1 MVKIRA
7 TGPWKTGGVKMDR
20 EAAANKSF
28 DLSTVTSWVRGRGV
42 YVAFVVLVIFN
53 LIVTPNF
60 ASVVTVSTLLITV
73 SPIVLVSLGMALA
86 IGTEGID
93 LSVGAVMAIASAF
106 LPLYLGYGWPIAMLV
121 TLLACALA
129 GLVNGS
135 LVAFVGVQPIIA
147 TLAMLVGGRGLAQI
161 FSGGQSLP
169 ITDMSVLWLGQGR
182 LFGIPAPVIV
192 AVVAVLVV
200 GFLVNRTTFG
210 RYVVA
215 IGGNR
220 SASYL
225 SGHPVRRTLLAVYI
239 ISALLAAVA
248 GIVTTARLG
257 ASDPSNVGLLIELS
271 AITAVVVGGT
281 PLSGGKVKI
290 LGTVMGALLIQLISN
305 TFIANDLPFT
315 WAQVLT
321 AAIILVAVYL
331 QKGRGVA

>member
-1 MVKIRA
+1 
-7 TGPWKTGGVKMDR
+7 MDR
-20 EAAANKSF
+20 GSATNKSF
-28 DLSTVTSWVRGRGV
+28 DLSAVTSWARGRGV

-60 ASVVTVSTLLITV
+60 ASVATVSTLLITV

-93 LSVGAVMAIASAF
+93 LSVGSVMALASAF
-106 LPLYLGYGWPIAMLV
+106 LPLYLGYGWPVAVLV
-121 TLLACALA
+121 TLLVGALA

-161 FSGGQSLP
+161 FSGGRSLP
-169 ITDMSVLWLGQGR
+169 VTDMSILWLGQGR
-182 LFGIPAPVIV
+182 LFGVPAPVIV

-200 GFLVNRTTFG
+200 GFLVHRTTFG

-220 SASYL
+220 SASFL
-225 SGHPVRRTLLAVYI
+225 SGHPVRRTLLAVYV
-239 ISALLAAVA
+239 ISGLLAALA
-248 GIVTTARLG
+248 GIVATARLG
-257 ASDPSNVGLLIELS
+257 ASDPSNIGLLIELS
-271 AITAVVVGGT
+271 AITAAVVGGT
-281 PLSGGKVKI
+281 PLSGGRVKVI
-290 LGTVMGALLIQLISN
+290 GTAMGALLILLIGN
-305 TFIANDLPFT
+305 TFIANDLPYT

-321 AAIILVAVYL
+321 AAIILAAVYV
-331 QKGRGVA
+331 QKGRGET

>member
-1 MVKIRA
+1 MDKGA
-7 TGPWKTGGVKMDR
+7 TPN
-20 EAAANKSF
+20 ESF
-28 DLSTVTSWVRGRGV
+28 DISTLTSWVRGRGV
-42 YVAFVVLVIFN
+42 YVAFVLLVIFN

-60 ASVVTVSTLLITV
+60 ASVATLSTLLITV
-73 SPIVLVSLGMALA
+73 SPIVLVSLGVALA

-93 LSVGAVMAIASAF
+93 LSVGSVMALASAF
-106 LPLYLGYGWPIAMLV
+106 LPLYLGYGWLV
-121 TLLACALA
+121 GLSVALLVGALA

-161 FSGGQSLP
+161 FAGGRSLLV
-169 ITDMSVLWLGQGR
+169 TDPVILWLGQGR

-192 AVVAVLVV
+192 AVAAVLLV
-200 GFLVNRTTFG
+200 GFLVKRTTFG

-225 SGHPVRRTLLAVYI
+225 SGHPVRRTLLAVYV
-239 ISALLAAVA
+239 ISGLLAALA
-248 GIVTTARLG
+248 GIVATARLG
-257 ASDPSNVGLLIELS
+257 ASDPSNIGLLIELS

-281 PLSGGKVKI
+281 PLSGGKVKVI
-290 LGTVMGALLIQLISN
+290 GTVMGVLLIQLISN
-305 TFIANDLPFT
+305 TFIANNLPFT

>member
-1 MVKIRA
+1 MAR
-7 TGPWKTGGVKMDR
+7 G
-20 EAAANKSF
+20 AAADKSF
-28 DLSTVTSWVRGRGV
+28 DVSTATSWVRGRGV

-60 ASVVTVSTLLITV
+60 ASVVTLSTLLITV
-73 SPIVLVSLGMALA
+73 SPIILVSLGVALA

-93 LSVGAVMAIASAF
+93 LSVGSVMALASAF
-106 LPLYLGYGWPIAMLV
+106 LPLYLGYGWPVAVLV
-121 TLLACALA
+121 VLLVGALA

-147 TLAMLVGGRGLAQI
+147 TLALLVGGRGLAQI
-161 FSGGQSLP
+161 FAGGQSLP
-169 ITDMSVLWLGQGR
+169 ITDPTVLWLGQGR
-182 LFGIPAPVIV
+182 LFGVPAPVIL
-192 AVVAVLVV
+192 AAVAVLVV

-215 IGGNR
+215 VGGNR
-220 SASYL
+220 SASFL
-225 SGHPVRRTLLAVYI
+225 SGHPVRRTLLAVYV
-239 ISALLAAVA
+239 ISALLAALA
-248 GIVTTARLG
+248 GIVATARLG
-257 ASDPSNVGLLIELS
+257 ASDPSNIGLLIELS

-281 PLSGGKVKI
+281 PLSGGRVKI
-290 LGTVMGALLIQLISN
+290 MGTVMGALLIQLITN

-331 QKGRGVA
+331 QKGRGTA

>member
-1 MVKIRA
+1 MARGA
-7 TGPWKTGGVKMDR
+7 TARRSLDGSS
-20 EAAANKSF
+20 AA
-28 DLSTVTSWVRGRGV
+28 SWLRGRGV

-60 ASVVTVSTLLITV
+60 ASVATLSTLLITV
-73 SPIVLVSLGMALA
+73 SPIVLVSLGVALA

-93 LSVGAVMAIASAF
+93 LSVGSVMAIASAF
-106 LPLYLGYGWPIAMLV
+106 LPLYLGYGWPVAMLV
-121 TLLACALA
+121 TLIAGALA

-169 ITDMSVLWLGQGR
+169 VTDPAVLWLGQGR

-192 AVVAVLVV
+192 AAVATLVV
-200 GFLVNRTTFG
+200 GLLVKRTTFG
-210 RYVVA
+210 RYLVA

-220 SASYL
+220 AASYL
-225 SGHPVRRTLLAVYI
+225 SGHPVRRTLLAVYV
-239 ISALLAAVA
+239 ISGVLAALA
-248 GIVTTARLG
+248 GIVATARLG
-257 ASDPSNVGLLIELS
+257 ASDPSNIGLLIELS

-281 PLSGGKVKI
+281 PLSGGKVAI
-290 LGTVMGALLIQLISN
+290 VGTVMGALLIQLITN

-321 AAIILVAVYL
+321 AGIILVAVYM
-331 QKGRGVA
+331 QKGRGSA

>member
-1 MVKIRA
+1 MDKGA
-7 TGPWKTGGVKMDR
+7 TPN
-20 EAAANKSF
+20 ESF
-28 DLSTVTSWVRGRGV
+28 DISTLTSWVRGRGV

-60 ASVVTVSTLLITV
+60 ASVATLSTLLITV
-73 SPIVLVSLGMALA
+73 SPIVLVSLGVALA

-93 LSVGAVMAIASAF
+93 LSVGSVMALASAF
-106 LPLYLGYGWPIAMLV
+106 LPLYLGYGWLV
-121 TLLACALA
+121 GLSVALLVGALA

-161 FSGGQSLP
+161 FAGGRSLLV
-169 ITDMSVLWLGQGR
+169 TDPVILWLGQGR

-192 AVVAVLVV
+192 AVAAVLLV
-200 GFLVNRTTFG
+200 GFLVKRTTFG

-225 SGHPVRRTLLAVYI
+225 SGHPVRRTLLAVYV
-239 ISALLAAVA
+239 ISGILAALAGVVA
-248 GIVTTARLG
+248 TARLG
-257 ASDPSNVGLLIELS
+257 ASDPSNIGLLIELS

-281 PLSGGKVKI
+281 PLSGGKVKVI
-290 LGTVMGALLIQLISN
+290 GTVMGALLIQLISN
-305 TFIANDLPFT
+305 TFIANNLPFT

>member
-1 MVKIRA
+1 MTRL
-7 TGPWKTGGVKMDR
+7 WKTGGVKMAR

-28 DLSTVTSWVRGRGV
+28 DLSTVTTWVRGRGV
-42 YVAFVVLVIFN
+42 YVAFVVLVLFN

-106 LPLYLGYGWPIAMLV
+106 LPLYLGYGWPIAILV
-121 TLLACALA
+121 TLLVGALA

-169 ITDMSVLWLGQGR
+169 ITDMSILWLGQGR

-239 ISALLAAVA
+239 ISALLAVVA
-248 GIVTTARLG
+248 GVVTTARLG

-305 TFIANDLPFT
+305 TFITNNLPFT

>member
-1 MVKIRA
+1 MRMA
-7 TGPWKTGGVKMDR
+7 R
-20 EAAANKSF
+20 EATARESF
-28 DLSTVTSWVRGRGV
+28 DASTATSWLRGRGV

-60 ASVVTVSTLLITV
+60 ASVITLSTLLIQV
-73 SPIVLVSLGMALA
+73 SPIILVSLGVALT

-93 LSVGAVMAIASAF
+93 LSVGSVMALASAF
-106 LPLYLGYGWPIAMLV
+106 LPLYLGYGWPVALAVVLLV
-121 TLLACALA
+121 GALA

-147 TLAMLVGGRGLAQI
+147 TLALLVGGRGLAQI
-161 FSGGQSLP
+161 FAGGQSLP
-169 ITDMSVLWLGQGR
+169 ITDPTVLWLGQGR

-192 AVVAVLVV
+192 AVVAVFVV
-200 GFLVNRTTFG
+200 GFLVKRTTFG

-220 SASYL
+220 SASFL
-225 SGHPVRRTLLAVYI
+225 SGHPVRRTLLAVYV
-239 ISALLAAVA
+239 ISGLLAAIA
-248 GIVTTARLG
+248 GIVATARLG
-257 ASDPSNVGLLIELS
+257 ASDPSNIGLLIELS

-290 LGTVMGALLIQLISN
+290 MGTVMGALLIQLITN
-305 TFIANDLPFT
+305 TFIANNLPFT

-321 AAIILVAVYL
+321 AAIILVAVYV
-331 QKGRGVA
+331 QKGRGNA